1 MATFVA
7 EAEKSIS
14 ERIDVLEPQIYRS
27 SARQVPKSPEWFM
40 SASAKIK
47 VTAKN
52 MSRVALIA
60 EEATKYLAKRYNL
73 SRYLVKT
80 SFSAIWTLLK
90 SYEISK
96 TNFGKCLKCFNLCF
110 CRVRILVVYKRF

>member
-14 ERIDVLEPQIYRS
+14 ERIDVLEPQIYSS
-27 SARQVPKSPEWFM
+27 SARQVFTEQSGIIEGTAVFLKLLSSIFQVPKSPEWFM

-73 SRYLVKT
+73 SR
-80 SFSAIWTLLK
+80 
-90 SYEISK
+90 
-96 TNFGKCLKCFNLCF
+96 
-110 CRVRILVVYKRF
+110 

>member
-73 SRYLVKT
+73 SRYV
-80 SFSAIWTLLK
+80 
-90 SYEISK
+90 
-96 TNFGKCLKCFNLCF
+96 GKNPPSVTIGHL
-110 CRVRILVVYKRF
+110 YK